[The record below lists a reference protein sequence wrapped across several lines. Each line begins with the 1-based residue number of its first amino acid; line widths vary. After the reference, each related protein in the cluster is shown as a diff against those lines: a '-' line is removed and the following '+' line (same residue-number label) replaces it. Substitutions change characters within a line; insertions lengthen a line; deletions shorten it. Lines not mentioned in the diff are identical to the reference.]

1 MELRYSITYSPS
13 ASRDLDDI
21 HDYIAEKFYSVERA
35 NKQVSRIVRAVK
47 TLAIF
52 PKMYR
57 IRRKDKGVRIC
68 PVDSYLII
76 YSVDDENYVVN
87 ISRIIYSRRNID
99 AMI

>member
-13 ASRDLDDI
+13 ASRDLDGI
-21 HDYIAEKFYSVERA
+21 HNYISEKFYSVERA

-47 TLAIF
+47 TLAVF

-57 IRRKDKGVRIC
+57 IRKKNKGVRIC

-76 YSVDDENYVVN
+76 YSVDDEKHSVN
-87 ISRIIYSRRNID
+87 ISRIIYSRRNLD
-99 AMI
+99 SMI